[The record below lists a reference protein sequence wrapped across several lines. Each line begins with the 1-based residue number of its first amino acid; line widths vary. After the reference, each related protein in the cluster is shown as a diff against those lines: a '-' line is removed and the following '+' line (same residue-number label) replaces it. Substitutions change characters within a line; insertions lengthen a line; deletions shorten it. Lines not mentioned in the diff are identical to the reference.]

1 MKPRTKKEK
10 NSMVKL
16 TFEIPEKDFQDAV
29 QKAYLKMRNSITIP
43 GFRKGKAPK
52 ALIEAQ
58 YGKGV
63 FYEEAINIACPDAY
77 EAAVKATGIEPV
89 DRPQIDIETFEEGK
103 PVVLAAR
110 VTVKPEVKLGEYKS
124 IKVEKVAYTVSDDD
138 VDNMIKAEQ
147 EKNSRMVAVE
157 DRAVQD
163 GDIANIDFE
172 GFVDGVAFEGGKGE
186 GFDLTIGSGQFIPG
200 FEEQVI
206 GVNIGDEK
214 DIEVTFP
221 EEYHE
226 ESLKGKAAVFKI
238 KVNSI
243 QVKELP
249 ELDDEFA
256 KDVSEFDTLDAY
268 KADVRSKL
276 EEQAKQRGKNETDSK
291 ILDTAVENAKVDI
304 PDVMI
309 EQQMDRAVRD
319 FEMRLSQQGLGMDM
333 YLQYL
338 GMKLEDLREQYR
350 EDATKQVKN
359 TLVIEAIAKAE
370 NITTDD
376 SDVDEE
382 IKKMA
387 DSYKMEEEKVREIMA
402 SQLDALK
409 EDIAFRKTMNFIID
423 AADVQ

>member
-10 NSMVKL
+10 NSTVKL
-16 TFEIPEKDFQDAV
+16 TFEIPEKDFQEAV
-29 QKAYLKMRNSITIP
+29 GKAYLKMRKSITIP
-43 GFRKGKAPK
+43 GFRKGKAPR

-89 DRPQIDIETFEEGK
+89 DRPEIDIETFEEGK
-103 PVVLAAR
+103 PVILAAR

-124 IKVEKVAYTVSDDD
+124 IKVEKAAYTVSDED
-138 VDNMIKAEQ
+138 VENVLKSEQ
-147 EKNSRMVAVE
+147 EKNSRMVTVD
-157 DRAVQD
+157 DRAVEN

-200 FEEQVI
+200 FEEQVV
-206 GVNIGDEK
+206 GVQIGDEK
-214 DIEVTFP
+214 DINVKFP
-221 EEYHE
+221 DEYHE
-226 ESLKGKAAVFKI
+226 ESLKGKDAVFKV
-238 KVNSI
+238 KVNGI

-268 KADVRSKL
+268 RADVRKKL
-276 EEQAKQRGKNETDSK
+276 EEQAEQRAKSETDSK
-291 ILDTAVENAKVDI
+291 ILDAAVANAKVDI

-319 FEMRLSQQGLGMDM
+319 FEMRLIQQGMGMDM

-338 GMKLEDLREQYR
+338 GMKIEDLREQYR
-350 EDATKQVKN
+350 EDASRQVKN
-359 TLVIEAIAKAE
+359 TLVIEAIGKAE
-370 NITTDD
+370 NVTADD

-382 IKKMA
+382 IKKIA
-387 DSYKMEEEKVREIMA
+387 ESYKMEEEKVREMMA

-409 EDIAFRKTMNFIID
+409 EDIVFRKTMDLIIA